1 MKLIRE
7 LQDAKKILP
16 SNRLL
21 ITKSSNGAFAA
32 SGNTWL
38 PHIKARRMP
47 IWQNFHNYMLSW
59 RKNEKF
65 GGVVRGLTSIYEWY
79 SIQFASEE
87 RLKMIII
94 LIIIKELPICMKY
107 NTACILFHVEFI
119 WNEIV
124 ERPFINLLPKR
135 HLLVRCCSWGY
146 SL

>member
-1 MKLIRE
+1 
-7 LQDAKKILP
+7 
-16 SNRLL
+16 
-21 ITKSSNGAFAA
+21 
-32 SGNTWL
+32 
-38 PHIKARRMP
+38 
-47 IWQNFHNYMLSW
+47 
-59 RKNEKF
+59 
-65 GGVVRGLTSIYEWY
+65 VVRGLTSIYEWY

-119 WNEIV
+119 CNEIV
-124 ERPFINLLPKR
+124 ERPFINLPPKR